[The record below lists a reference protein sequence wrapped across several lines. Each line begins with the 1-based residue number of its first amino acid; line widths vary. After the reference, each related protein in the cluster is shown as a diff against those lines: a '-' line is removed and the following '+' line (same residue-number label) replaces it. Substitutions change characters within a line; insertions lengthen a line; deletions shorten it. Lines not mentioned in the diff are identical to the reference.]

1 MRKVVKIFFILTF
14 FLLNRELKSQI
25 KIQSLLDIGSTQISD
40 GFYSQFSAIG
50 SFEQRKWGVQGGTQ
64 LGLIQP
70 QDVIFN
76 SWYAS
81 PYAKLKIGNTP
92 LVLGGEYLWIAISP
106 DLRETNWLVF
116 ARTSLTHWE
125 LGLGTSTRTYRLSYK
140 AEQPFESDSRIT
152 ERWNIMYNLKYLIKP
167 PENKWNLSFTLT
179 DFDHFIIMQE
189 NNPMYNM
196 RFDYK
201 LSAPLSLY
209 SELWYKSAGLMVI
222 KVTYYGM
229 FLRLGLLW
237 DI

>member
-1 MRKVVKIFFILTF
+1 MKKLLLILCSNLLISTVVKAQLGA
-14 FLLNRELKSQI
+14 EGY
-25 KIQSLLDIGSTQISD
+25 LDMGETLVSG

-50 SFEQRKWGVQGGTQ
+50 SFEQKKWGVQGGAQ
-64 LGLIQP
+64 LGLVQP

-92 LVLGGEYLWIAISP
+92 LVLGGEYLWTAFSP
-106 DLRETNWLVF
+106 DLREIDWIMY
-116 ARTSLTHWE
+116 AKTSLIHWQFS
-125 LGLGTSTRTYRLSYK
+125 LGTGTRIYRFSHK
-140 AEQPFESDSRIT
+140 AQQPDEQGNSIT
-152 ERWNIMYNLKYLIKP
+152 ERWNVMYQVKYLIKP
-167 PENKWNLSFTLT
+167 IENKWNLSFTLT

>member
-1 MRKVVKIFFILTF
+1 MKKLLLILCSIILISTAV
-14 FLLNRELKSQI
+14 KSQFGVEGY
-25 KIQSLLDIGSTQISD
+25 LDMGETLVSE

-64 LGLIQP
+64 LGIIQP

-92 LVLGGEYLWIAISP
+92 LVLGGEYLWTAFSP
-106 DLRETNWLVF
+106 DLREIDWF
-116 ARTSLTHWE
+116 MYAKTSLNHWQFS
-125 LGLGTSTRTYRLSYK
+125 LGTGTRIYRLSLK
-140 AEQPFESDSRIT
+140 ALQPDEPGNSIT
-152 ERWNIMYNLKYLIKP
+152 ERWNVLYQVKYLIKP
-167 PENKWNLSFTLT
+167 IENKWNLSFTLT

>member
-1 MRKVVKIFFILTF
+1 MKKLLLILCSIILISTAV
-14 FLLNRELKSQI
+14 KSQFGVEGYFDMGETLV
-25 KIQSLLDIGSTQISD
+25 SE

-64 LGLIQP
+64 LGIIQP

-92 LVLGGEYLWIAISP
+92 LVLGGEYLWTAFSP
-106 DLRETNWLVF
+106 DLREIDWIMY
-116 ARTSLTHWE
+116 AKTSFNHWQFS
-125 LGLGTSTRTYRLSYK
+125 LGTGTRIYRLSRK
-140 AEQPFESDSRIT
+140 ALQPDEPGNSIT
-152 ERWNIMYNLKYLIKP
+152 ERWNVMYKVKYLIKP
-167 PENKWNLSFTLT
+167 IENKWNLSFTLT
-179 DFDHFIIMQE
+179 DLDHFIIMQE

>member
-1 MRKVVKIFFILTF
+1 MKKLLLIPGIIIFISTVAKAQFGA
-14 FLLNRELKSQI
+14 EGY
-25 KIQSLLDIGSTQISD
+25 LDMGKTLVSE

-50 SFEQRKWGVQGGTQ
+50 SFEQKKWGVQGGAQ
-64 LGLIQP
+64 LGLIQS

-81 PYAKLKIGNTP
+81 PYARFEIGNIP
-92 LVLGGEYLWIAISP
+92 IVLGGEYLWTAFSP
-106 DLRETNWLVF
+106 DIREINWIIY
-116 ARTSLTHWE
+116 ARTSLTHWQFS
-125 LGLGTSTRTYRLSYK
+125 LGTDTRTIRLSYEADK
-140 AEQPFESDSRIT
+140 KDGAGESIT
-152 ERWNIMYNLKYLIKP
+152 EKWNVMYQLKYLIKP
-167 PENKWNLSFTLT
+167 VENKWNLSFTLT
-179 DFDHFIIMQE
+179 DYDHFIIMQE

-237 DI
+237 NI